1 MRYLFILASV
11 LLLLACASHKHSLEY
26 SQIEAY
32 DDNLE
37 EGVLGG
43 FVGTAYNG
51 DAAARAG
58 GRIASK
64 AAYAS
69 APMPM
74 AASMEME
81 EAASTANSQERMV
94 NYTGNIH
101 LESSQPE
108 AVIDTVIQKAVAK
121 GGSVSNRRNGFVS
134 LQIPV
139 AQFKDFFN
147 YILTL
152 GKITGKD
159 IYASD
164 ITEAYSDN
172 AARLR
177 IAESTLARLQQLLAA
192 AKTEP
197 EKLALLKEIQRVS
210 EQIEQRKLTEKE
222 LLRKAAFSTINL
234 WARNTP
240 VQAVPYR
247 ANISAF
253 GWFASLP
260 EMSSGYSGLGKIF
273 KALKLSV
280 PQDFIEIET
289 ENSERIW
296 SAASALNAEFFA
308 FEIKNNPQGTPDF
321 WASAMLEFFKS
332 QYNAELKSEE
342 NFSLLRLQSFETEPR
357 VFYIAILKKSDKKT
371 LKIAVARFPNL
382 DVEQKNSEAVKE
394 VLRRVK

>member
-11 LLLLACASHKHSLEY
+11 LLLLACAAPKHSLQEH
-26 SQIEAY
+26 SLQAEA
-32 DDNLE
+32 DEANFED
-37 EGVLGG
+37 GVMMGG
-43 FVGTAYNG
+43 YMGTG
-51 DAAARAG
+51 GGVDIRARG
-58 GRIASK
+58 NIASK
-64 AAYAS
+64 SAYY
-69 APMPM
+69 APAP
-74 AASMEME
+74 ASMEAFD
-81 EAASTANSQERMV
+81 AAVQGEREVSQERMV
-94 NYTGNIH
+94 NYTGEIH

-108 AVIDTVIQKAVAK
+108 AVIDTVVQRAVAK

-152 GKITGKD
+152 GKIAGKS

-177 IAESTLARLQQLLAA
+177 IAETTLARLQELLAA

-247 ANISAF
+247 AYINAF
-253 GWFASLP
+253 AWFNTLP
-260 EMSSGYSGLGKIF
+260 EGYTSFEKE
-273 KALKLSV
+273 LKLDV
-280 PQDFIEIET
+280 PRDFIET
-289 ENSERIW
+289 EDSRKKWNT
-296 SAASALNAEFFA
+296 ASAFNSEFFA
-308 FEIKNNPQGTPDF
+308 FERKNNPQGTPDF
-321 WASAMLEFFKS
+321 WANAMLEFFKP

-342 NFSLLRLQSFETEPR
+342 NFSLVRLQSFETEPR
-357 VFYIAILKKSDKKT
+357 ILYIAILKKSDKKT
-371 LKIAVARFPNL
+371 LKIAIARFPNL
-382 DVEQKNSEAVKE
+382 NAEQKNSEAVLE
-394 VLRRVK
+394 VLRRAK